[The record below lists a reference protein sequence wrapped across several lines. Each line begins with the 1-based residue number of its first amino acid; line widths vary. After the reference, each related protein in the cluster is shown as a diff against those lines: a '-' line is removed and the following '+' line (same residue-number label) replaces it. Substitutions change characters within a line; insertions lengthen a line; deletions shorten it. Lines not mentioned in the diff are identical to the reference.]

1 VKEEIGKRIIVSLMF
16 GNSKTGAQAGRPPA
30 AVEISPE
37 GVLAAARHGSSGP
50 AYAFVALPEGA
61 VEPGI
66 SEANLRRPSAVAEA
80 IRSALDD
87 VSPRTR
93 SVTLVLPDS
102 VVRVFVLDFDEF
114 PAKAAEAV
122 PVVRFRLRKMV
133 PFDVEQAGVG
143 YQVLTQSKE
152 EYKVLA
158 AVLPGPILAE
168 YEGAVREAGYEPGA
182 VLPSSLA
189 ALETVDTETATLAA
203 NLNSAVLTT
212 TIAAGNDLL
221 LYRTLDLPEDAALRA
236 MEVQRGIAVAA
247 AYYEDKLGGRPQV
260 LHYSGRESRME
271 FARWVGDPGLRV
283 VDLVDRP
290 GDSSLGR
297 TSVAAVAGALAI
309 RGEQAGGR

>member
-1 VKEEIGKRIIVSLMF
+1 MF
-16 GNSKTGAQAGRPPA
+16 GNSKSGAQAGARPPA
-30 AVEISPE
+30 AVEISQE
-37 GVLAAARHGSSGP
+37 GVLAAARHHGASSGRAP
-50 AYAFVALPEGA
+50 EYAFVELPEGA
-61 VEPGI
+61 VVPGI
-66 SEANLRRPSAVAEA
+66 SESNVRAPDTVAEA
-80 IRSALDD
+80 IRRALDE

-93 SVTLVLPDS
+93 SVTLVVPDS
-102 VVRVFVLDFDEF
+102 VVRVFVLDFDAF

-182 VLPSSLA
+182 ALPSSLA
-189 ALETVDTETATLAA
+189 ALETVDTDEATLTA
-203 NLNSAVLTT
+203 NLGEAVMTT

-221 LYRTLDLPEDAALRA
+221 LYRTLDLPEDPVQRA
-236 MEVQRGIAVAA
+236 TEIQRGIAVAA
-247 AYYEDKLGGRPQV
+247 AYYEDKLRVRPRV

-271 FARWVGDPGLRV
+271 FARWVGDPELRV
-283 VDLVDRP
+283 EDLVERP
-290 GDSSLGR
+290 TEMSLGR
-297 TSVAAVAGALAI
+297 ISVAAVAGALAI
-309 RGEQAGGR
+309 RGQAGVH